1 MASKQ
6 VRKITSITANELV
19 KVDMADRDGDGKK
32 IKDTYATNAALTS
45 AVNSANSGIDA
56 NSASI
61 ASLGTRMTTAEGGI
75 SANASA
81 ISTEASTRATAVSNE
96 ATARANAD
104 TALSGRIDSVSA
116 AVTAEANDRKADV
129 VNLENIANGKT
140 KTFVIKITGNNSLDS
155 YNQIFNDNITN
166 SVGTY
171 IDYQSNVA
179 NITVFH
185 NVLCPFGTLSDDPN
199 VTHLQNLAE
208 YVVFVPAGVLGESD
222 KGAIA
227 TRAKD
232 KYDLS
237 DKPTIIELNIG
248 DVILIEE
255 TDVPDRWFA
264 GYNGSQFKLSF
275 AKLESTKVDIGPL
288 TSDVNSL
295 QTNVGTLQTTVGGHT
310 TSITNLQTAVA
321 GKQDALTFDSAPT
334 ANSNNSLTS
343 GAVKTAL
350 DNLQSGLNLQ
360 SSVIGSVTIND

>member
-32 IKDTYATNAALTS
+32 IKDTYATKEALTT
-45 AVNSANSGIDA
+45 AQNSADSGINA
-56 NSASI
+56 NSAAI
-61 ASLGTRMTTAEGGI
+61 AALGTRMTTVEGNA

-81 ISTEASTRATAVSNE
+81 ISNEASTRATAVSNE

-104 TALSGRIDSVSA
+104 TALSGRIDTVSSNLA
-116 AVTAEANDRKADV
+116 AEVAARKADRTD
-129 VNLENIANGKT
+129 LENIANGRT
-140 KTFVIKITGNNSLDS
+140 KTYVIGLIENNSLDE
-155 YNQIFNDNITN
+155 YNRIFNDNTTN
-166 SVGTY
+166 YVGTY
-171 IDYQSNVA
+171 IDYVSNVT

-199 VTHLQNLAE
+199 INHLQNLAE
-208 YVVFVPAGVLGESD
+208 YVVFVPAGVLNDGQKSALALEA
-222 KGAIA
+222 KG
-227 TRAKD
+227 KNS
-232 KYDLS
+232 LS
-237 DKPTIIELNIG
+237 DAPKIIELNIG
-248 DVILIEE
+248 DVILIKE

-264 GYNGSQFKLSF
+264 GYQDSQSKLIF

-288 TSDVNSL
+288 TNDVNSL

-310 TSITNLQTAVA
+310 TAINNLQTTVA

-334 ANSNNSLTS
+334 ANSKNSLTS